1 MALVG
6 VILRR
11 LRGLSISLQ
20 SLRRLVVD
28 RRARRMTDRS
38 GDTIGEGELPTMLV
52 YDVKPPLEEYARIRR
67 WRSWEAMNRART
79 ASTKEGL

>member
-1 MALVG
+1 
-6 VILRR
+6 
-11 LRGLSISLQ
+11 
-20 SLRRLVVD
+20 
-28 RRARRMTDRS
+28 MTDRS